1 MPPQSTLPT
10 APRHAT
16 SDGPPRLRLGPTPP
30 RRSLPWV
37 TLGVLLIAG
46 FALAS
51 VLAWQHLG
59 QRRAVLVVVHS
70 VAAGHAI
77 QAGDLQVVH
86 LASDG
91 SLQLVAAADE
101 ASVLGR
107 PAAVPLLAGTLLTTA
122 ALGPP
127 ATLAS
132 SEAVV
137 AVALKPGQFPTA
149 LAPGTRV
156 LVADTGSTDSAT
168 AAAAQAAGV
177 PAGSVLVDSA
187 VVVDLKGPGDTGEVA
202 VVSLRLPARDATLVA
217 AASAAER
224 VALVQLPP
232 ARP

>member
-1 MPPQSTLPT
+1 MPPQTSLPT

-16 SDGPPRLRLGPTPP
+16 TDGPPRLRVGPTPP

-37 TLGVLLIAG
+37 LLGVLLITG

-59 QRRAVLVVVHS
+59 QRRAVLAVAHP
-70 VAAGHAI
+70 VAAGQAI

-91 SLQLVAAADE
+91 PVQAVPAADE
-101 ASVLGR
+101 PSVLGR
-107 PAAVPLLAGTLLTTA
+107 PAAVPLLAGTLLTTV

-127 ATLAS
+127 ATLAADQ
-132 SEAVV
+132 AVV
-137 AVALKPGQFPTA
+137 AVALKPGQFPSA

-156 LVADTGSTDSAT
+156 LVADTGGSGN
-168 AAAAQAAGV
+168 AAPAGTQAAGV
-177 PAGSVLVDSA
+177 PAGSALVDSA
-187 VVVDLKGPGDTGEVA
+187 VVVDLTGPGDTGEA
-202 VVSLRLPARDATLVA
+202 TVVSLRLPARDATLVA

-232 ARP
+232 AR

>member
-1 MPPQSTLPT
+1 MSPQTPLPT

-16 SDGPPRLRLGPTPP
+16 DGPPRLRLGATPP

-51 VLAWQHLG
+51 VLAWQQLG
-59 QRRAVLVVVHS
+59 QHRAVLAVVRP

-77 QAGDLQVVH
+77 GADDLQVVH

-91 SLQLVAAADE
+91 PVQPVAAADQPG
-101 ASVLGR
+101 VLGR
-107 PAAVPLLAGTLLTTA
+107 PAAVALLAGTLLTTA

-127 ATLAS
+127 ATLAADQ
-132 SEAVV
+132 AVV

-149 LAPGTRV
+149 LAAGTHV
-156 LVADTGSTDSAT
+156 LVADTGSAGGG
-168 AAAAQAAGV
+168 AAATT
-177 PAGSVLVDSA
+177 PAGGVSAGSALVDSA
-187 VVVDLKGPGDTGEVA
+187 VVVDLQPPGEGGEAA

-224 VALVQLPP
+224 VALIQLPP
-232 ARP
+232 ARR